1 MANIDKLENCID
13 KYFHNDPQIE
23 TYINKIEEI
32 GKVVR
37 NAIGC
42 FQESGVEAF
51 EIHLAREYKYT
62 LKKDKLWWFRVF
74 RDFNPKYYGK
84 RFRPLK
90 ISPDAIA
97 ERIFWAFCDEF
108 EYCKR
113 NGGNAIWFEYDYYSP
128 SDFNKKFKEYFEPF
142 LYTSENVSGDK
153 NFRILVVRFIST
165 YDKIG
170 RKTPIC

>member
-1 MANIDKLENCID
+1 MANLDKLENCITE
-13 KYFHNDPQIE
+13 YFHNDPQIE
-23 TYINKIEEI
+23 IYINKIEEI
-32 GKVVR
+32 EKVVK

-42 FQESGVEAF
+42 FQDSGVEAF

-74 RDFNPKYYGK
+74 RDFNPKYYEK

-90 ISPDAIA
+90 ISTNAIA

-108 EYCKR
+108 ERCKR

-142 LYTSENVSGDK
+142 LYTNEYVSGDK
-153 NFRILVVRFIST
+153 KYRILVVRFIST

-170 RKTPIC
+170 RKKPLC